1 MVLLCFR
8 VFSPHVL
15 CQTDNLSQV
24 TGLLL
29 HGSIH
34 IFIHST
40 SLHVQQLFFVFF
52 MSLDI
57 THLRIIYVSSLDLR
71 QCLLS
76 QDKGKPSRRWH
87 GNRFGEDT
95 PDVQGLGLVQ
105 EYAV

>member
-1 MVLLCFR
+1 MPNGQSQPSHWVASTRLH
-8 VFSPHVL
+8 PH
-15 CQTDNLSQV
+15 
-24 TGLLL
+24 
-29 HGSIH
+29 IH
-34 IFIHST
+34 PFNFT
-40 SLHVQQLFFVFF
+40 ARPTTFFVFF